1 MHNPKCRWS
10 LSAGISVHEKQS
22 CVDKP
27 ALSCIS
33 HLPLHMHL
41 EKCCILPR
49 TNLDAHVGL
58 KMQRHVTHT
67 RRFPL
72 LAMYISPPLPSL
84 PSFPFPLHIQ
94 STSPLPPISFV
105 RTDKRGPCLFWYPT
119 PPTPKFQS
127 PQEDICLLEREFML
141 RRAQIRFW

>member
-1 MHNPKCRWS
+1 M
-10 LSAGISVHEKQS
+10 SVHEKQS

-27 ALSCIS
+27 ALSYIS
-33 HLPLHMHL
+33 QLPLHMHL

-72 LAMYISPPLPSL
+72 LATYPHPLPSL

-94 STSPLPPISFV
+94 STNPLPPISFV
-105 RTDKRGPCLFWYPT
+105 RTDKRGPCLFWCAT
-119 PPTPKFQS
+119 PPTPKIQS
-127 PQEDICLLEREFML
+127 RQEDICLLEREFML
-141 RRAQIRFW
+141 RRARFAFGEMVEGQY